1 MRRRVSSI
9 HGLILVDKPTGPTS
23 HDVVAR
29 ARRALSEKR
38 IGHVGTLDP
47 MATGLLG
54 LLVGAA
60 TRLSEYLV
68 EKDKRYAATVRFG
81 SSTNT
86 YDAEGETV
94 SESGRVPDRVAL
106 QAALDRFRG
115 PQMQRPPAFSAIKRD
130 GQRAYALARQGE
142 EVVLEP
148 RPVTMYDLQL
158 IDWTPPD
165 ATLDV
170 RCSAGTYIRSLA
182 HDLGQALETGAHL
195 AALRRTAVGPWSV
208 EQAVPLADLEAGE
221 APILPMEAALPD
233 WARVDL
239 SDDEARRIWHGNVV
253 PLGANWSGPLARAYN
268 PAGTF
273 FAVLRA
279 DAAQGVW
286 RADKV
291 LLDPA

>member
-1 MRRRVSSI
+1 MRRRVSAI
-9 HGLILVDKPTGPTS
+9 HGLVLVDKPTGPTS

-29 ARRALSEKR
+29 ARRALHEKR

-68 EKDKRYAATVRFG
+68 EKDKRYTATVRFG
-81 SSTNT
+81 RETNT
-86 YDAEGETV
+86 YDAEGEVIAET
-94 SESGRVPDRVAL
+94 GRVPER
-106 QAALDRFRG
+106 AALEAALERFRG
-115 PQMQRPPAFSAIKRD
+115 AQMQRPPAFSAIKRD

-148 RPVTMYDLQL
+148 RPVTVYELQL
-158 IDWTPPD
+158 LDWAPPD

-182 HDLGQALETGAHL
+182 HDLGQMLEAGAHL
-195 AALRRTAVGPWSV
+195 AALRRTAVGPWRV
-208 EQAVPLADLEAGE
+208 EQAVSLADLEAGE
-221 APILPMEAALPD
+221 APVLPMEAALPD
-233 WARVDL
+233 WPRVEL
-239 SDDEARRIWHGNVV
+239 NEDEARRVWHGNVV
-253 PLGANWSGPLARAYN
+253 PLGTNGAGPLARAYN

-279 DAAQGVW
+279 EPGQGVW

>member
-1 MRRRVSSI
+1 MRRRVSAI

-29 ARRALSEKR
+29 ARRALQEKR

-68 EKDKRYAATVRFG
+68 EKDKRYTATVRFG
-81 SSTNT
+81 RETNT

-94 SESGRVPDRVAL
+94 AESGRVPDRVAFE
-106 QAALDRFRG
+106 AALEQFRG

-148 RPVTMYDLQL
+148 RPVTLYELQL
-158 IDWTPPD
+158 IDWAPPD
-165 ATLDV
+165 VTLDV

-182 HDLGQALETGAHL
+182 HDLGQTLATGAHL
-195 AALRRTAVGPWSV
+195 AALRRTAVGPWRV
-208 EQAVPLADLEAGE
+208 EQAVPLAGLEAGE

-233 WARVDL
+233 WPRVDL
-239 SDDEARRIWHGNVV
+239 GADEARRIWHGNTV
-253 PLGANWSGPLARAYN
+253 PLGPNWAGQLARAYN

-279 DAAQGVW
+279 DAAQGLW

-291 LLDPA
+291 LLEPA